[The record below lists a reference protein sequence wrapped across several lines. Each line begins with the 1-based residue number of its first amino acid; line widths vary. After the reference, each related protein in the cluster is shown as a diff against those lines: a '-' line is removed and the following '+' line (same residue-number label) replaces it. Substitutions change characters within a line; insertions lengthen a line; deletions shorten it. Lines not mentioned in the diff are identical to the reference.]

1 MSCNDEDDNGFSE
14 KQKKAMMK
22 KMKKSMQSFSDG
34 VPERMDCL
42 GDIMKA
48 ASNTDAYV
56 SRKITGILSG
66 AIPVPVSYDDGDQSP
81 LRTSKNQFVRTLW
94 AGGLDYNPDNPL
106 LVYHSDWMRTIYRGD
121 YEGFLKMIKDKN
133 DEELKMIIAKRE
145 TLMNKSAVFHVIS
158 GARIH
163 GSKNKGLDHMRI
175 LIKLLSLG
183 VDVNVRDFAG
193 FTPLHHCV
201 TSVGNEVTFKMAEK
215 LIRAGAVVDAKHRF
229 GGTPLSEACMTTH
242 YDAIEILLKHGA
254 DHYIKDN
261 DGVSP
266 NDITRWNPRVQQ
278 LFGKYYKKNMK
289 EKMKSPDYE
298 SSSKCNVCEESD
310 STNKKCS
317 GCYLV
322 WYCGPK
328 CQKQDWITHKDVCQK
343 TRSLYKVGKYDN
355 KCAVMTFTGMHGSNI
370 SVGPN
375 KNLKKEHFVV
385 KVQVPHSKGLG
396 PDFLCIYNKDKSFN
410 IMMPYTGNSELYSQW
425 ATIGSR
431 VTSTHFWSLETRGQT
446 SSESIRRTF
455 LLSPGKR
462 RIFMNHA

>member
-106 LVYHSDWMRTIYRGD
+106 LVYHSEWMRTIYRGD
-121 YEGFLKMIKDKN
+121 YEGFLKMINDKN

-158 GARIH
+158 RARIH

-242 YDAIEILLKHGA
+242 YDAIEILLKQGA

-298 SSSKCNVCEESD
+298 SSSKCNVCKESD

-385 KVQVPHSKGLG
+385 KVQVPLSKGLG

-410 IMMPYTGNSELYSQW
+410 IMMPYKGNSELYSQLSEKIRSEGYHGIKGYFH
-425 ATIGSR
+425 AL
-431 VTSTHFWSLETRGQT
+431 LE
-446 SSESIRRTF
+446 
-455 LLSPGKR
+455 PGDKKANQF
-462 RIFMNHA
+462 RINPENIFVEPW